1 MLRTVV
7 MTWEWQE
14 LPVDIGS
21 EVEKLEG
28 RITPENK
35 DAITNSFW
43 ALYDSLCITADG
55 LNVDPVLVS
64 DYLEAHQTST
74 GWVVDFIKLKPSGR
88 LELPRNRQIQAL
100 NRPMVLGTAW
110 DIVMIVAR

>member
-14 LPVDIGS
+14 LPIDIW
-21 EVEKLEG
+21 VEKEKIAS
-28 RITPENK
+28 RIIDKNCI
-35 DAITNSFW
+35 DDW
-43 ALYDSLCITADG
+43 YGALYDSLCITADG
-55 LNVDPVLVS
+55 LNIDPILIS
-64 DYLEAHQTST
+64 DYLEEDQDNTET
-74 GWVVDFIKLKPSGR
+74 EVDYIKLKPSGR